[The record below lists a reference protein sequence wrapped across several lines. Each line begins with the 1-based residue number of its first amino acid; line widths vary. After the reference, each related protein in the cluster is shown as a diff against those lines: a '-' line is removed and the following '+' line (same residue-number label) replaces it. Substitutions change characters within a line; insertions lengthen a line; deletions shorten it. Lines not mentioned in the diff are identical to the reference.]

1 MILPGWVL
9 FWIRR
14 PFWVVLGGTGL
25 AQVIGVLA
33 SPLLSRLY
41 SPESFGLFAIF
52 STMVGLAGAVLGG
65 RYEFAI
71 TGEFDED
78 RSDVL
83 ISVVM
88 LFSILLTLVFS
99 LLFFIVPL
107 NEEYVKV
114 GPAVLFGGMAYV
126 VGVACNNWLIRQGMF
141 PVATSLKVLRAIFA
155 LLFSLAFFQ
164 LTSGLVWSG
173 ALAYILLAF
182 ASLNACNKRGWSIK
196 STSLNDLLVTA
207 KHYAKFPL
215 YGLLPAVFD
224 NLSILIPIYWAAELF
239 GSDEVGQ
246 WGLARMVIAGPMSMV
261 SSALAQVLMKRISD
275 AVAQSE
281 HIGVIVRSV
290 LLRFCLPVLAV
301 CLLLTFWGQPLF
313 EIVFGIRWLVAG
325 HLSGWLVWAFAINA
339 ACSMVSIALI
349 ILRRL
354 VLNGLWQIGHCVAI
368 FGLFYWA
375 PKTDFETFIQYFVAI
390 EVVSY
395 LIYALIVFY
404 ASHQHDRMIHVQ
416 S

>member
-9 FWIRR
+9 YWIKR

-25 AQVIGVLA
+25 AQAIGLLA

-41 SPESFGLFAIF
+41 SPESFGLFALF
-52 STMVGLAGAVLGG
+52 STMVGLSGAVLGG

-71 TGEFDED
+71 TGEVDED

-88 LFSILLTLVFS
+88 LFSILLTLLFSVVF
-99 LLFFIVPL
+99 FVVPL
-107 NEEYVKV
+107 DDEYVKV
-114 GPAVLFGGMAYV
+114 GPAVLTGGMAYV

-141 PVATSLKVLRAIFA
+141 PVATSLKVLRAVFA
-155 LLFSLAFFQ
+155 LLISLALFQ
-164 LTSGLVWSG
+164 FTSGLVWSG
-173 ALAYILLAF
+173 AVAYILLAF
-182 ASLNACNKRGWSIK
+182 ASLKACNKRGWSIK
-196 STSLNDLLVTA
+196 SASLNDLYQTA
-207 KHYAKFPL
+207 RHYLKFPV

-224 NLSILIPIYWAAELF
+224 NLSILIPIYWAADLF
-239 GSDEVGQ
+239 GSDDVGQ

-261 SSALAQVLMKRISD
+261 SSAVAQVLMKRISD
-275 AVAQSE
+275 AVTQSE
-281 HIGVIVRSV
+281 PIGLIVRGV
-290 LLRFCLPVLAV
+290 LLRFCMPVLAV

-313 EIVFGIRWLVAG
+313 EIVFGQNWLVAG

-339 ACSMVSIALI
+339 ACSMISIALI

-354 VLNGLWQIGHCVAI
+354 VLNGVWQIGHCLAI
-368 FGLFYWA
+368 FCLFFMV

-395 LIYALIVFY
+395 LIYALLVFY
-404 ASHQHDRMIHVQ
+404 ASHQHDRKVLN
-416 S
+416 